1 MYRLICCVG
10 RVCCVFVCVVCSCEN
25 MLLVCVLLCVFV
37 DVCVFWVLVVACVF
51 IACCVVLSSVHTY
64 MRVMFMLCVAP
75 GLLICV

>member
-1 MYRLICCVG
+1 MYAFGPPRDMFIVWCVACVCCCVLFEL
-10 RVCCVFVCVVCSCEN
+10 VVVLFVG
-25 MLLVCVLLCVFV
+25 LC
-37 DVCVFWVLVVACVF
+37 VACVF